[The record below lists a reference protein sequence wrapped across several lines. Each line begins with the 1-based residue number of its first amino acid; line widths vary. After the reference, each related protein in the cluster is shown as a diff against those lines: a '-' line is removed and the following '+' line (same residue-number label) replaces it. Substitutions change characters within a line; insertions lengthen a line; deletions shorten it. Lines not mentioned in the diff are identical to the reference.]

1 MEKREVVMEYVLGF
15 AFTEDFE
22 SVALIRKNKPEWQS
36 GKLNGIGGKVEE
48 YDESIFHA
56 IVREYHEETG
66 VITNIDHWKYF
77 TKLYGNDFA
86 RQSDNF
92 AVHCFYIVNDA
103 AVRLVRTTTDEV
115 VSVYNTTHFIYQNV
129 IDNLRWQ
136 IPMAIEFANN
146 LNYKIYSEVK
156 YTGNDEQ

>member
-1 MEKREVVMEYVLGF
+1 MEYVLGF
-15 AFTEDFE
+15 AFTEDFN
-22 SVALIRKNKPEWQS
+22 SVALIRKNKPEWQA

-48 YDESIFHA
+48 YDQSIFHA

-77 TKLYGNDFA
+77 TKLCGSDFA
-86 RQSDNF
+86 KQSDNF
-92 AVHCFYIVNDA
+92 ACHCFYTVNDA
-103 AVRLVRTTTDEV
+103 TVRLARTTTSEV
-115 VSVYNTTHFIYQNV
+115 VSIYDTTHFIYQNV

-146 LNYKIYSEVK
+146 SNYKIFSEVK
-156 YTGNDEQ
+156 YTGIDE